1 VARRIP
7 LRIARLVQRALTASV
22 YDPKPWLW
30 AGKIAF
36 ALSLVLAASTAS
48 LNALPQAHKKGKLPQ
63 PRLLDSGIVWAR
75 DPATGELRAIRPGVA
90 IGPNGSAHDPASAI
104 RVVTQMVAVTCSVS
118 TAEGEAVPGL
128 TGADFRILDNGVEQ
142 QIAYF
147 DASSQP
153 ASVALV
159 IDASPSVLRDS
170 EAIKNAADALIGA
183 LAPLDQ
189 AAVIDFSA
197 HTYLQL
203 PFSDVR
209 ELIRRAVA
217 RVDPRE
223 LLDDTG
229 GSRIYEAVY
238 LAAQTLFPGRKGRKS
253 IVLLTDGQDSGLG
266 LSLDSGS
273 ASSRSAA
280 AGDRL
285 TFDDVAKILAEED
298 IQIFAVSTENRPK
311 VMTTEWL
318 KGHQNETLASRSV
331 RDLGVPAYT
340 LYLAELVRRA
350 GGQLYF
356 LRETPTMADTF
367 REIAAKIRAEYTL
380 GYYPSAETLIPS
392 GPSKQAGWHQ
402 LRVEVAGQS
411 DALVSHRAVYYAPS
425 AR

>member
-1 VARRIP
+1 LLVASKVARASR
-7 LRIARLVQRALTASV
+7 LRAFLCTVSLTLLLVVSSGAAS
-22 YDPKPWLW
+22 P
-30 AGKIAF
+30 
-36 ALSLVLAASTAS
+36 ALSAQTHQKA
-48 LNALPQAHKKGKLPQ
+48 KLPR
-63 PRLLDSGIVWAR
+63 PRVLDSGIVWAR
-75 DPATGELRAIRPGVA
+75 DPATGEVHAISSASDGA
-90 IGPNGSAHDPASAI
+90 AYGSKQASASAI
-104 RVVTQMVAVTCSVS
+104 QVVTQMVAVTCSVA

-128 TGADFRILDNGVEQ
+128 GRDDFRVFDNGAAQ
-142 QIAYF
+142 KISYF
-147 DASSQP
+147 DASSEP

-170 EAIKNAADALIGA
+170 EQIKKAADTLVGA

-217 RVDPRE
+217 SVDPRE

-229 GSRIYEAVY
+229 GSHIYEAVY
-238 LAAQTLFPGRKGRKS
+238 LAAHDLFPGRKGRKS

-266 LSLDSGS
+266 LTLDP
-273 ASSRSAA
+273 ASTASQAGA
-280 AGDRL
+280 AGNRL
-285 TFDDVAKILAEED
+285 TFDDVAEVLSRED
-298 IQIFAVSTENRPK
+298 IQVFAVSSENRPK
-311 VMTTEWL
+311 VMTPEWL
-318 KGHQNETLASRSV
+318 ANHKNETLASRSV
-331 RDLGVPAYT
+331 RDLGIPTYT

-367 REIAAKIRAEYTL
+367 RQIAAKIRAEYTL
-380 GYYPSAETLIPS
+380 GYYPLTDPGAPGAASNQS
-392 GPSKQAGWHQ
+392 GRHE
-402 LRVEVAGQS
+402 LRVEVAGQTG
-411 DALVSHRAVYYAPS
+411 ALVSHRVAYYVPA